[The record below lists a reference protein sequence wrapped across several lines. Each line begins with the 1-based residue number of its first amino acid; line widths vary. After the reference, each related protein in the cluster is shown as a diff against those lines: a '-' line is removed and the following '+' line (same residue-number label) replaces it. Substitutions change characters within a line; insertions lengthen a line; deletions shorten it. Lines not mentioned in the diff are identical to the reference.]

1 MHAGGREDGRER
13 ERAHQ
18 QRERR
23 QQEPRRERRETGVPG
38 AHEEPHGGVYHIREL
53 PQEVLECSDSS
64 PSCSFCWS
72 LPRPARWWSS
82 RTQARPAPG
91 PPEPDPGWANIGRR
105 SGYPAIYLGN
115 GWVITARHV
124 GVGDVVL
131 GGVTHHA
138 LPESAIRLG
147 KGDGP
152 PTADLV
158 VFRIE
163 PSPDL
168 PALPIRPTPPE
179 VGDRALL
186 IGAGCNRGERTS
198 WNGKTGWTW
207 GPISTLRWG
216 TNRVALVGIDV
227 RAGDNVTPGFA
238 VRFDP
243 NGTRFEA
250 QAAVGDSGGAVFI
263 PAQRPLRARRH
274 PDRNR
279 RLPRAAAQHRDVRKL
294 QHGGGS
300 LGLRPLARCA
310 GASALT
316 SCRLAAHAR
325 P

>member
-1 MHAGGREDGRER
+1 MQRLLALVLLLLVAPATCALVVESDAGEAST
-13 ERAHQ
+13 RA
-18 QRERR
+18 
-23 QQEPRRERRETGVPG
+23 
-38 AHEEPHGGVYHIREL
+38 
-53 PQEVLECSDSS
+53 
-64 PSCSFCWS
+64 
-72 LPRPARWWSS
+72 
-82 RTQARPAPG
+82 
-91 PPEPDPGWANIGRR
+91 PEPDPGWANIGRR

-131 GGVTHHA
+131 SGVTHHA

-186 IGAGCNRGERTS
+186 IGAGCNRGEQTS

-216 TNRVALVGIDV
+216 TNQVALVGIDV
-227 RAGDNVTPGFA
+227 RAGDNVTPSFA

-250 QAAVGDSGGAVFI
+250 QAAMGDSGGAVFI
-263 PAQRPLRARRH
+263 P
-274 PDRNR
+274 RNGR
-279 RLPRAAAQHRDVRKL
+279 YELAGILIAIAGFPGQPPNTAMYGNFSTAADLSVF
-294 QHGGGS
+294 GPS
-300 LGLRPLARCA
+300 
-310 GASALT
+310 
-316 SCRLAAHAR
+316 LAALVHPR
-325 P
+325 